1 MRVCLPHLVVAA
13 LVLVVA
19 VLVLTSIDTEARRYI
34 LTDGFNGVD
43 YSEPD
48 NVKWEMNALYGTQ
61 EVYVK
66 EGLLHTDLFGHSDAG
81 VEMAGDFYN
90 ENVTMTVDFMIER
103 GPERPVEIMYM
114 GKAGSEGYVVN
125 IYCDQ
130 DGWDYDGAEGAPPG
144 SQPDMKGGTWYSV
157 ELTVLGDVLDFY
169 LKTRDDNVTI
179 FSIEDLNLTIGSQ
192 RHHFSLGVRSTNQK
206 DYPYTVWDN
215 FELYDPYM
223 APNVLPVWKTVPT
236 LQAVE
241 ERVLI
246 YDFSPYVE
254 DDQPLGQLS
263 VTSDSPFVINQYG
276 LTAEFLF
283 HESPGEVVDILMVLS
298 DTYAR
303 VPKYVKVD
311 VEAVNDP
318 PRHNIPANMTAVEDT
333 TTNVD
338 LAPYIADNDTMP
350 RDLRLI
356 VASRYVTVDGLMLTV
371 LFPEGTPNQTIE
383 IGISDGVDVVYA
395 TITFAVTALNNPP
408 TLSYLEDM
416 TVEEDVAWVLDLTGR
431 IDDPDDPLGSLTLT
445 VSSKYCSVNGTVL
458 TFNYTVGPFNEVVL
472 VRVSDGVGYVQRAF
486 KVQVLARND
495 PPVVPEVIVRQV
507 VEDRVMPINLAEE
520 VSDEDTEIGM
530 LTVTVDHPYVA
541 STVGLTIYVLVPE
554 GDRDVE
560 IPFTV
565 RDDESRTSGKLRL
578 HVLEVND
585 QPEITGIGNMT
596 SPYYI
601 HAASGTR
608 RSYVIWASDDDDTN
622 LRFTVDTVWEGL
634 SVSGNALVVEP
645 DRSEDGD
652 NIGYVNVYD
661 DRGGTDRV
669 KVTVHVVLKENLPV
683 NLIIRSPVNHTE
695 LGTGEEVTFRV
706 RVDDPEG
713 YLVGPVSIVWTSD
726 VVGHLGTLSLD
737 EGGDLTISGL
747 PSGTHTISVEVDD
760 GQLHFKEWI
769 IVHVGGDEE
778 TSSDVQSLV
787 NLLCVIMFVAVGIVV
802 IASVFIAR
810 GNRTKEA
817 EPGKAATT
825 AGTRAKAPVSDD
837 RDARLERERQARVLR
852 EEEARERERAET
864 ARARRE
870 EEEREARIRAQREAE
885 DRRKVQRETAFSSRE
900 GPPTPPPAPPV
911 VPVAPTA
918 PQVPTPPSVPEAT
931 ATSAPQAPPVPPA
944 PQAPPAGRLPTEEE
958 MMAGLPALTRA
969 LEGVPGGLPSDL
981 SLYDPPTIAKRLA
994 KGRKRLS
1001 PDGRMLAFV
1010 QGEWYYGDPRD
1021 PEFMRPYEGD

>member
-48 NVKWEMNALYGTQ
+48 SVKWETNALYGTQ

-81 VEMAGDFYN
+81 VEMVGDFFN
-90 ENVTMTVDFMIER
+90 ENVTMTVDFMIMR
-103 GPERPVEIMYM
+103 GPQRPVEIMYM
-114 GKAGSEGYVVN
+114 GKAGSEGYV
-125 IYCDQ
+125 ISIFYDQ
-130 DGWDYDGAEGAPPG
+130 DGWGYDGAEGAPPG
-144 SQPDMKGGTWYSV
+144 SQPDMEGGTWYSV
-157 ELTVLGDVLDFY
+157 ELTVLGDVLNFH
-169 LKTRDDNVTI
+169 LRTRDDNVTV
-179 FSIEDLNLTIGSQ
+179 FSMEDLNLTVGSQ
-192 RHHFSLGVRSTNQK
+192 RHHFSLGVRSSNEK

-223 APNVLPVWKTVPT
+223 DPNVLPVWKTVPT

-241 ERVLI
+241 ERVLV
-246 YDFSPYVE
+246 YDFSPYVT
-254 DDQPLGQLS
+254 DDQPPYQLS

-303 VPKYVKVD
+303 VPKVVKVD

-318 PRHNIPANMTAVEDT
+318 PRHNVPATMTAVEGT
-333 TTNVD
+333 TTNID

-350 RDLRLI
+350 RNIQLI
-356 VASRYVTVDGLMLTV
+356 VASQYVTVEGLMLTL

-395 TITFAVTALNNPP
+395 TVTFIVTTLNNPP

-416 TVEEDVAWVLDLTGR
+416 TVEEDVAWVLDLTGKVH
-431 IDDPDDPLGSLTLT
+431 DPDDHQESLALT
-445 VSSKYCSVNGTVL
+445 VSSKYCQVTGMVL
-458 TFNYTVGPFNEVVL
+458 TFNYTVGPFSEVVL

-486 KVQVLARND
+486 KVDVLARND
-495 PPVVPEVIVRQV
+495 PPVVPKVIVRQV
-507 VEDRVMPINLAEE
+507 QEDRVMPINLAEE
-520 VSDEDTEIGM
+520 VSDEDTETGM
-530 LTVTVDHPYVA
+530 LTVSVDHPYVA

-565 RDDESRTSGKLRL
+565 RDEESGTSGKLRL

-585 QPEITGIGNMT
+585 EPEITGIGNMT
-596 SPYYI
+596 APYYI
-601 HAASGTR
+601 RAASGTR
-608 RSYVIWASDDDDTN
+608 RSYVIWATDDDDTD
-622 LRFTVDTVWEGL
+622 LRFTVDSIWEGL
-634 SVSGNALVVEP
+634 SVSGDELVVEP
-645 DRSEDGD
+645 DRLEDGD
-652 NIGYVNVYD
+652 NIGFLNVYD
-661 DRGGTDRV
+661 NRGGTDRV
-669 KVTVHVVLKENLPV
+669 MVNVHVVLKENLPV
-683 NLIIRSPVNHTE
+683 NIIIRSPVNHTE

-706 RVDDPEG
+706 RVDDPDG
-713 YLVGPVSIVWTSD
+713 YLVGPVSIIWTSD
-726 VVGHLGTLSLD
+726 VVGHMGTLSLE
-737 EGGDLTISGL
+737 EGGDLTVSGL
-747 PSGTHTISVEVDD
+747 PSGPHTISVEVDD

-769 IVHVGGDEE
+769 IVHVGGGED
-778 TSSDVQSLV
+778 TTSDVESLV
-787 NLLCVIMFVAVGIVV
+787 NLLCVIMFVAVGMVV
-802 IASVFIAR
+802 IALVYIAR

-817 EPGKAATT
+817 GPEKTPTA
-825 AGTRAKAPVSDD
+825 AGTGAKAPPSDD
-837 RDARLERERQARVLR
+837 RDARLERERRARIKR
-852 EEEARERERAET
+852 EETARERERVET

-870 EEEREARIRAQREAE
+870 EEEREARIRAQRDAE
-885 DRRKVQRETAFSSRE
+885 DRRKVSRGTAFSNRE
-900 GPPTPPPAPPV
+900 GPPTPPPVPPV
-911 VPVAPTA
+911 VPPAPK
-918 PQVPTPPSVPEAT
+918 VPTPPTVPET
-931 ATSAPQAPPVPPA
+931 TAPPS
-944 PQAPPAGRLPTEEE
+944 GRLPTEEE

-969 LEGVPGGLPSDL
+969 LENVPGGLPSDL

-1010 QGEWYYGDPRD
+1010 QGHWYYGDPRD
-1021 PEFMRPYEGD
+1021 PEFMRPYEGN